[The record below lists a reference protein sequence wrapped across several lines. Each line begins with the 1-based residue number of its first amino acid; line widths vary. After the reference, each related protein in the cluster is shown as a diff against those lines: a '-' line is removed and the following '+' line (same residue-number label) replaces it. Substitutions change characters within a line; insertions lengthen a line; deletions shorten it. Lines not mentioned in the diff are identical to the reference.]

1 MHMSKYNPWP
11 LGQLP
16 KEFQRPE
23 PEQIREM
30 GYQWDDPRD
39 IIGLFEAKV
48 AEFAGSN
55 YAVATDSC
63 SHALFLSLQYWK
75 NYINDTDFRY
85 ICIPLHTYISVMQQ
99 IQLAGFNV
107 DLMQYQWDGVYEL
120 MLTHKC
126 HGLNFVSSINIW
138 DAALRW
144 TKDMY
149 IPGSLMCLSFQIKKR
164 IPIGRGGMIL
174 CDKKEEYEWLKLASY
189 DGRDLNTPYD
199 SPGHVKMDGWHYYM
213 TPEDAARGI
222 ILMDNTPEVNED
234 QGGWENYPEIQ
245 LHR

>member
-1 MHMSKYNPWP
+1 MSKYNPWP

-63 SHALFLSLQYWK
+63 THALFLAFQYQ
-75 NYINDTDFRY
+75 YAFDELDPFLRTVRVE
-85 ICIPLHTYISVMQQ
+85 IPTNTYISVLHTLRKDLNCAVVPKKIKWSGIYQ
-99 IQLAGFNV
+99 IG
-107 DLMQYQWDGVYEL
+107 G
-120 MLTHKC
+120 TR
-126 HGLNFVSSINIW
+126 IW

-144 TKDMY
+144 TKGMY
-149 IPGSLMCLSFQIKKR
+149 IPDSLMCLSFQIKKR

-174 CDKKEEYEWLKLASY
+174 CDHAIEYEWLKLARH
-189 DGRDLNTPYD
+189 DGRDLDTPYD
-199 SPGHVKMDGWHYYM
+199 SPGHVKMEGWHYYM